1 MTKPART
8 LAPKKISRD
17 GLALVKEFEGLYLKA
32 YQCPA
37 WEWTIGWGHTGL
49 HHKDGTVYPGRR
61 ITLQEAE
68 QLLEHDMNVFGAR
81 VNRLVKVPLSQNEFD
96 ALCSFDFNTGGLGR
110 STLLKRLNAGA
121 YNEVPAQL
129 NRWTRANGVKL
140 AGLARR
146 RASEV
151 RLWQGLRPFIV
162 PA

>member
-1 MTKPART
+1 
-8 LAPKKISRD
+8 
-17 GLALVKEFEGLYLKA
+17 
-32 YQCPA
+32 
-37 WEWTIGWGHTGL
+37 
-49 HHKDGTVYPGRR
+49 
-61 ITLQEAE
+61 
-68 QLLEHDMNVFGAR
+68 
-81 VNRLVKVPLSQNEFD
+81 LVKVPLSQNEFD